1 LFPKDTTENC
11 DNIKALFKDIERILN
26 QNGRY
31 VAISL
36 LQAHILRE
44 LLAYFTPKNYEITIT
59 EFLIK
64 KSKLFPYLISVTKSA
79 NPNNNRITLSLKN
92 ENNEKVVLNSVQAQ
106 QKIKE
111 TQTYSLFMSDIGNLR
126 QGQRVSIDI
135 WDEKRRG
142 DTNVPRYTLIL
153 CDSPDARIL
162 SQVPYFLIFTVFK
175 QPNRNHVDVSS
186 LHKEENPAGSLVP
199 SPETLSSYHSKSAS
213 LTSWLN
219 SI

>member
-1 LFPKDTTENC
+1 MWCIGALDALFPKDTEENC
-11 DNIKALFKDIERILN
+11 GKIKALFKDIERIVN

-31 VAISL
+31 VCISL

-44 LLAYFTPKNYEITIT
+44 LLAYFTPKNYEITIS

-79 NPNNNRITLSLKN
+79 NPNNDRITLSLKN
-92 ENNEKVVLNSVQAQ
+92 ENNEKVVLNSVQVQ

-111 TQTYSLFMSDIGNLR
+111 TQTYSLFMSDIRNLR

-135 WDEKRRG
+135 WDQKRT
-142 DTNVPRYTLIL
+142 DTTVPRYTIIL

-162 SQVPYFLIFTVFK
+162 SQVSISVMYRSLNVT
-175 QPNRNHVDVSS
+175 RNHVDALSP
-186 LHKEENPAGSLVP
+186 LKEENLAGFSLLNQ
-199 SPETLSSYHSKSAS
+199 EISSFCHSKS
-213 LTSWLN
+213 
-219 SI
+219 ID